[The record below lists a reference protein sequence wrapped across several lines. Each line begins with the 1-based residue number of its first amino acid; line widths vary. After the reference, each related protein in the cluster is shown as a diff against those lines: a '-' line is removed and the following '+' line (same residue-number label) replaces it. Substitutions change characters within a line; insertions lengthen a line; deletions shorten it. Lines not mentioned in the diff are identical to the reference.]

1 MMTSS
6 HTVYVY
12 NAVGGGGEGG
22 GVFNI
27 RTENNSHSSDNSA
40 KPKVRCT
47 CFLRRNNICSYE
59 SCPKSKIQVN

>member
-22 GVFNI
+22 GGGCLTSELKITAIHQTIVLSLRSDVRVF
-27 RTENNSHSSDNSA
+27 
-40 KPKVRCT
+40 
-47 CFLRRNNICSYE
+47 
-59 SCPKSKIQVN
+59 